1 MYEAFSVDQIGI
13 FSEDDQKLMAQN
25 VMDWLIDFFKWETYT
40 EEELFEMG
48 IVGGGDGFDLLA
60 EGEFL
65 QFVKENFTPKESLL
79 TEILLGTKG
88 DAKSCPIAN
97 TIRHAFPNSR
107 KVRLEVNSSRISIE
121 NVEPYD
127 TINIPCED
135 TPIDYFVGAFDAG
148 HLPMYQRS
156 VGRPRKITEEN

>member
-1 MYEAFSVDQIGI
+1 MSYETTESINA

-65 QFVKENFTPKESLL
+65 QFVKENFTPKESLMTKML
-79 TEILLGTKG
+79 VGGKG
-88 DAKSCPIAN
+88 DANSCPIAN
-97 TIRHAFPNSR
+97 TIRYAFPNSS
-107 KVRLEVNSSRISIE
+107 KVRIEVNSSNISIE
-121 NVEPYD
+121 NVETYD
-127 TINIPCED
+127 TVVIPCED
-135 TPIDYFVGAFDAG
+135 SPIDYFVGAFDAG
-148 HLPMYQRS
+148 HLPMYQR
-156 VGRPRKITEEN
+156 KEEWEG